1 MALRAA
7 VEAITTSEDL
17 ALAQAIL
24 DGAGISLPGGKH
36 NILHCAIYQVK
47 LLRATCKAFWTS
59 FLLES
64 FGVPCTASSIA
75 SSSAFLTATFTAFHI
90 DSSTF

>member
-24 DGAGISLPGGKH
+24 DGAGISLPGGKYSTP
-36 NILHCAIYQVK
+36 HCAMYSVK
-47 LLRATCKAFWTS
+47 LQRATGKAFCTS
-59 FLLES
+59 FL
-64 FGVPCTASSIA
+64 
-75 SSSAFLTATFTAFHI
+75 
-90 DSSTF
+90 